1 MTANSHRKMV
11 LMFKLL
17 RLGFL
22 TAVITATVAA
32 TTVNSHSGGLNSQ
45 GCHAGS
51 RPYHCHRSSSEMVPS
66 TSGGYRLRCGAGSR
80 SKDCRRSP
88 VPRYDIK
95 TIIDVQ
101 YLLVTHCRSLQPS
114 FIDGA
119 WGRQSQAALK
129 RFQSAY
135 GLKADGI
142 IGRRTITAL
151 NGPVTGRCR

>member
-1 MTANSHRKMV
+1 MVANSHRKMI

-80 SKDCRRSP
+80 SKDLGGVLFHDMTEKRLSMFS
-88 VPRYDIK
+88 IFW
-95 TIIDVQ
+95 
-101 YLLVTHCRSLQPS
+101 LLT
-114 FIDGA
+114 A
-119 WGRQSQAALK
+119 E
-129 RFQSAY
+129 AY
-135 GLKADGI
+135 NQVL
-142 IGRRTITAL
+142 
-151 NGPVTGRCR
+151 